1 MAEHAEVVMY
11 GTLVCPYCHA
21 ARELLDARGVSYED
35 IRVDQEPGRRAEM
48 RARGGG
54 HTVPQIWIGDVHVG
68 GFTDM
73 LALERAGR
81 LDALLNPGA
90 SE

>member
-1 MAEHAEVVMY
+1 MSSHAEVVMY

-21 ARELLDARGVSYED
+21 AREFLEARSVTYVD
-35 IRVDQEPGRRAEM
+35 IRVDQEPARREEM

-54 HTVPQIWIGDVHVG
+54 HTVPQIWIGEVHVG

-73 LALERAGR
+73 LALERQGR
-81 LDALLNPGA
+81 LDALLKPGA